1 MKLLPSRIRA
11 IARKELFH
19 LFRDRR
25 MLPIVFIAP
34 VIQLIIFGYA
44 ATMDVKNVSIV
55 YCDNDRSAASRE
67 LLSSFTGSGYFR
79 LNYQVDA
86 PKELESYL
94 INNRAL
100 LGIVI
105 PAGFQRKLK
114 QKEPAPVQL
123 LIDGSNSNYATIVY
137 SYAEQILAN
146 LSYRITINNLK
157 KLSNIIP
164 TGFPERPKLGRQTMP
179 VMPLD
184 DSESE
189 YTTAV
194 YPGVGQ
200 IQEALLSLQSLGGL
214 QGISIKPPPII
225 DPQVRVW
232 FNPTLTSVHF
242 MVPGVICLILLIMTM
257 VLTSMAIVRERE
269 MGTIEQ
275 LVVTP
280 IRPYELIIGKLLPFI
295 VIGFIDV
302 VLILLVATLW
312 FKVRLLGSIP
322 LLFLM
327 AGLFLLTT
335 LGMGLLIST
344 ISRTQQQA
352 MMTCILIMPPFML
365 LSGVFYPIEN
375 MPHVIQHL
383 TYLIPLRYFIVIL
396 RTIFLK
402 GAGLEVL
409 WNQALALG
417 VFGAAI
423 IWFSIRR
430 FKKKL
435 E

>member
-1 MKLLPSRIRA
+1 MRLLPFRIRA

-34 VIQLIIFGYA
+34 IIQLIFFGYA
-44 ATMDVKNVSIV
+44 ATMYVKNLSIV
-55 YCDNDRSAASRE
+55 SWDNDRSAASRE
-67 LLSSFTGSGYFR
+67 LLSSFAGSGYFR
-79 LNYQVDA
+79 LKYQAEA
-86 PKELESYL
+86 PEELESYL
-94 INNRAL
+94 ISNRAL

-114 QKEPAPVQL
+114 QRKPAPVQL
-123 LIDGSNSNYATIVY
+123 LLDGSNSNYATIVY

-146 LSYRITINNLK
+146 LSYRITLNNLQ
-157 KLSNIIP
+157 KLGNIIAI
-164 TGFPERPKLGRQTMP
+164 GFPERPKLGRQTMP
-179 VMPLD
+179 KIPLND
-184 DSESE
+184 PESE

-194 YPGVGQ
+194 YPGAGQ
-200 IQEALLSLQSLGGL
+200 IPEATASLLSLGNL
-214 QGISIKPPPII
+214 QGLSIKPPPRI

-232 FNPTLTSVHF
+232 FNPTLASVHF
-242 MVPGVICLILLIMTM
+242 MIPGVICLILLLMTM

-269 MGTIEQ
+269 TGTIEQ

-312 FKVRLLGSIP
+312 FKIRLLGSIP

-327 AGLFLLTT
+327 TGLFLLTT

-344 ISRTQQQA
+344 VSRTQQQA
-352 MMTCILIMPPFML
+352 MMTCILIMTPFML

-375 MPHVIQHL
+375 MPLVIQQL
-383 TYLIPLRYFIVIL
+383 TYLIPLRYFIIIL

-409 WNQALALG
+409 WNQALGLG
-417 VFGAAI
+417 VFGVAI

>member
-1 MKLLPSRIRA
+1 MRLLPSRIRA

-34 VIQLIIFGYA
+34 IIQLIIFGYA
-44 ATMDVKNVSIV
+44 ATMDVKNVSTV

-67 LLSSFTGSGYFR
+67 LLSSFAGSGYFR
-79 LNYQVDA
+79 LKYQA
-86 PKELESYL
+86 ETPEELESYL
-94 INNRAL
+94 IDNRAL

-114 QKEPAPVQL
+114 QREPAPVQL
-123 LIDGSNSNYATIVY
+123 LLDGSNSNYATIVY

-146 LSYRITINNLK
+146 LSYRITLNNLQ
-157 KLSNIIP
+157 KLGNIIAI
-164 TGFPERPKLGRQTMP
+164 GFPERPKLGRQTMP
-179 VMPLD
+179 VMPLND
-184 DSESE
+184 PESE

-194 YPGVGQ
+194 YPGAGQ
-200 IQEALLSLQSLGGL
+200 IPEAAASLLSLGNL
-214 QGISIKPPPII
+214 QGLSIKPPPRI

-232 FNPTLTSVHF
+232 FNPTLASVHF
-242 MVPGVICLILLIMTM
+242 MIPGVICLILLLMTM

-269 MGTIEQ
+269 TGTIEQ

-302 VLILLVATLW
+302 TLIILVATLW
-312 FKVRLLGSIP
+312 FKIRFLGSVI
-322 LLFLM
+322 LLYLM

-344 ISRTQQQA
+344 VSRTQQQA
-352 MMTCILIMPPFML
+352 MMTCILIMLPFMM

-375 MPHVIQHL
+375 MPHAIQQL
-383 TYLIPLRYFIVIL
+383 TYLIPLRYFIIIL

-417 VFGAAI
+417 AFGAAI

>member
-1 MKLLPSRIRA
+1 MRLFPSRIRA
-11 IARKELFH
+11 IARKEMFH

-25 MLPIVFIAP
+25 MLPIVFLAP
-34 VIQLIIFGYA
+34 IIQLIVFGYA
-44 ATMDVKNVSIV
+44 ATMDVKNVSTV

-67 LLSSFTGSGYFR
+67 LLRSFSGSGYFR
-79 LNYQVDA
+79 LKYQAETPED
-86 PKELESYL
+86 LEAYL
-94 INNRAL
+94 IDNRAL
-100 LGIVI
+100 IGIVI
-105 PAGFQRKLK
+105 PAGLQRKIK
-114 QKEPAPVQL
+114 RIEPAPVQL

-146 LSYRITINNLK
+146 LSYRITLNNLRM
-157 KLSNIIP
+157 LGNVISAGI
-164 TGFPERPKLGRQTMP
+164 PERPKLGRQTMT
-179 VMPLD
+179 VMPPD
-184 DSESE
+184 DPESE
-189 YTTAV
+189 YTTTA
-194 YPGVGQ
+194 YPGAGQ
-200 IQEALLSLQSLGGL
+200 IQEALLSLLSFGDPYRLSVRQ
-214 QGISIKPPPII
+214 PPQI

-242 MVPGVICLILLIMTM
+242 MVPGVICLILLLMTM

-269 MGTIEQ
+269 SGTIEQ

-302 VLILLVATLW
+302 TLIILVATLW
-312 FKVRLLGSIP
+312 FKIRFLGSA
-322 LLFLM
+322 LLLYLM

-344 ISRTQQQA
+344 VSRTQQQA
-352 MMTCILIMPPFML
+352 MMTSILIMPPFML

-375 MPHVIQHL
+375 MPLAVQQL

-423 IWFSIRR
+423 IWFSIQR
-430 FKKKL
+430 FRKKL

>member
-1 MKLLPSRIRA
+1 MRLLPSRIKA

-34 VIQLIIFGYA
+34 IIQLIIFGYA
-44 ATMDVKNVSIV
+44 ATMDVKNVSTV

-67 LLSSFTGSGYFR
+67 LLRSFTSSGYFR
-79 LNYQVDA
+79 LKYRA
-86 PKELESYL
+86 ETPEELESYL
-94 INNRAL
+94 IDNRAL

-105 PAGFQRKLK
+105 PAGLQRKIK
-114 QKEPAPVQL
+114 QRKPAPVQL

-146 LSYRITINNLK
+146 LSYRITLNNLQ
-157 KLSNIIP
+157 KLGNIIAI
-164 TGFPERPKLGRQTMP
+164 GFPERPKLGRQTMP
-179 VMPLD
+179 KIPLNYP
-184 DSESE
+184 ESE

-194 YPGVGQ
+194 YPGAGQ
-200 IQEALLSLQSLGGL
+200 IPEATASLLSLGNL
-214 QGISIKPPPII
+214 QGLSIKPPPRI

-232 FNPTLTSVHF
+232 FNPTLASVHF
-242 MVPGVICLILLIMTM
+242 MVPGVICLILLLMTM

-269 MGTIEQ
+269 TGTIEQ

-312 FKVRLLGSIP
+312 FKIRLLGSIP

-327 AGLFLLTT
+327 TGLFLLTT

-344 ISRTQQQA
+344 VSRTQQQA
-352 MMTCILIMPPFML
+352 MMTCILIMLPFMM

-375 MPHVIQHL
+375 MPLAIQQL

-417 VFGAAI
+417 AFGAAI

>member
-1 MKLLPSRIRA
+1 MRLLPSRIKA

-34 VIQLIIFGYA
+34 IIQLTIFGYA
-44 ATMDVKNVSIV
+44 ATMDVKNVSTV

-67 LLSSFTGSGYFR
+67 LLRSFASSGYFR
-79 LNYQVDA
+79 LKYRA
-86 PKELESYL
+86 ETPEELESYL
-94 INNRAL
+94 IDNRAL

-105 PAGFQRKLK
+105 PAGLQRKIK
-114 QKEPAPVQL
+114 RIEPAPVQL
-123 LIDGSNSNYATIVY
+123 LVDGSNSNYATIVY

-146 LSYRITINNLK
+146 LSYRITLGNLRN
-157 KLSNIIP
+157 LGNIISTMIP
-164 TGFPERPKLGRQTMP
+164 KRPKLVSQTMTS
-179 VMPLD
+179 MFLD
-184 DSESE
+184 ESE
-189 YTTAV
+189 YAAIARKSA
-194 YPGVGQ
+194 GQ
-200 IQEALLSLQSLGGL
+200 LQEALLSLLSFSDL
-214 QGISIKPPPII
+214 QGIGIRQPPRI

-242 MVPGVICLILLIMTM
+242 MVPGVICLILLLMTM

-269 MGTIEQ
+269 AGTIEQ

-302 VLILLVATLW
+302 TLIILVATLW
-312 FKVRLLGSIP
+312 FKIRFLGSVV
-322 LLFLM
+322 LLYLM
-327 AGLFLLTT
+327 AGLFLMTT

-344 ISRTQQQA
+344 VSRTQQQA
-352 MMTCILIMPPFML
+352 MMTCILIMPPFMM

-375 MPHVIQHL
+375 MPQAIQQL

-409 WNQALALG
+409 WNQALGLG
-417 VFGAAI
+417 VLGLAI
-423 IWFSIRR
+423 IWFSIWR